1 MQDMQPVRVRVG
13 VFEVDLSAGE
23 LRTTSGGGP
32 AARIVLPQQPF
43 QVLSMLLQRA
53 GQVVSRE
60 EIQKKLWPND
70 TVVDFEHSIHAAIAK
85 LRKAF
90 GDSANEPSY
99 IETIAKRGYRLIAPT
114 EWLTDSSGPSPT
126 IIAPSDNGAAART
139 QPGGLVGKK
148 VSHYRVARVIGVG
161 GMGLVYE
168 AEDLKL
174 GRLVALKFL
183 PEDLAGDPAALQ
195 RFEREAR
202 AASSLDHPNICTIY
216 EVEEHEGEPFI
227 VMQLLR
233 GENLR
238 DRLASLQAGRQRFWV
253 SELLDIALQV
263 CEGLAAAHANG
274 VIHRDIKPANIF
286 LTASG
291 SVKILDFGVAKL
303 MEAGEPAEQGMAIAA
318 SPGTNSSQ
326 LGYVTETGSTM
337 GTTGYMSPE
346 QVRGE
351 KLDARTDLFS
361 LGLVLYEMATGA
373 RAFGGETAAAVKD
386 AIQNLEPVPVRQCN
400 PTFHPKLESVVN
412 RALEKDRD
420 RRYQSAAEMRS
431 DLLSLVEESKPSENE
446 RSSQSSRWI
455 WAAAAVSLIV
465 VAALVAGV
473 YWRAHRGPKLT
484 DRDTIVLADFDNT
497 TGDPIFDETLKQ
509 GLVVELEQSPFLTM
523 VTPQRVNETLQEM
536 RRQPDER
543 LTPTVAREI
552 CQRTGSRAMVTGA
565 ILTMGSGYSIE
576 LKAVDCELGNTVT
589 ESQAQARDR
598 NKVLKALSNASLS
611 LRRQLGESLASVQ
624 TYATPLEEATT
635 PSLEALKAY
644 SLASKTR
651 LTKGGPASLPLY
663 KRAIE
668 LDPNFAM
675 AYAATSFVYGKED
688 QRSFT
693 AARRAYELRSKVSKR
708 ERFYIE
714 GGYYLSTGELEKA
727 AEVYEQWLETYP
739 RDFIPYAN
747 LAYATGLLGYYEKSV
762 PKLQHAIQAGMTQW
776 ILYLNLASA
785 YQSLNQLDQA
795 ELVYKEGE
803 ERKLGVD
810 SLITVRY
817 SLAFLKTDTAEM
829 LHIAEDARGKRDIEE
844 TVLYMQAD
852 TEAWYGKFK
861 SARELTS
868 EALTLAEH
876 NDGSGRGAAYRAEAG
891 LREVECGNREYAHA
905 EAIAALA
912 RAPNDSVR
920 ATAALTLART
930 GDSQRA
936 EELAAE
942 LSSRLPSDTLVQKYK
957 VPAIRAA
964 VALQRRKPLQA
975 IESLKPSIEVEKGDS
990 GYLLPA
996 YLRGQA
1002 YLMLHDGKAAGAEF
1016 QKFIDYYGL
1025 VDNFPWGALARLQ
1038 LARAYEL
1045 EAQTDSAAR
1054 EKARTAY
1061 ENFLTLW
1068 KDADPDIPIYKEAKA
1083 EYAKLH

>member
-1 MQDMQPVRVRVG
+1 MQHTQPVRVRVG

-23 LRTTSGGGP
+23 LRTISGGGL

-70 TVVDFEHSIHAAIAK
+70 TVVEFEHSIHAAIAK

-126 IIAPSDNGAAART
+126 IIAPSDNGTAARS
-139 QPGGLVGKK
+139 PAGGLIGKK
-148 VSHYRVARVIGVG
+148 VSHYRVAKVIGVG

-183 PEDLAGDPAALQ
+183 PEDLACDPAALQ

-233 GENLR
+233 GETLR
-238 DRLASLQAGRQRFWV
+238 DRLATLQAAQQRFSI

-263 CEGLAAAHANG
+263 CEGLIAAHANG

-286 LTASG
+286 LSTNG
-291 SVKILDFGVAKL
+291 PVKILDFGVAKL
-303 MEAGEPAEQGMAIAA
+303 MEAGEPAEKAMTAAA
-318 SPGTNSSQ
+318 SPDTTSWFD
-326 LGYVTETGSTM
+326 GYVTETGSTM
-337 GTTGYMSPE
+337 GTAGYMSPE

-351 KLDARTDLFS
+351 KLDGRTDLFS
-361 LGLVLYEMATGA
+361 FGLVLYEMATGT
-373 RAFGGETAAAVKD
+373 RAFSGETAAAVKD
-386 AIQNLEPVPVRQCN
+386 AIQNHEPVPVRECN
-400 PTFHPKLESVVN
+400 PSLPPKLESIVN

-420 RRYQSAAEMRS
+420 KRYQSATEMRA
-431 DLLSLVEESKPSENE
+431 DLLALTEENNQSAGTRGHKDFPWKLV
-446 RSSQSSRWI
+446 
-455 WAAAAVSLIV
+455 AAAV
-465 VAALVAGV
+465 LVCVLMMTAGFL
-473 YWRAHRGPKLT
+473 YWRAHRAHKLT
-484 DRDTIVLADFDNT
+484 DRDTIVIADFENK
-497 TGDPIFDETLKQ
+497 TGDLVFDETLKQ

-536 RRQPDER
+536 KRQPDER

-576 LKAVDCELGNTVT
+576 LKAVDCGLGNTIAQ
-589 ESQAQARDR
+589 SQAQARDK
-598 NKVLKALSNASLS
+598 NTVLEALSSASLK
-611 LRRQLGESLASVQ
+611 LRSQLGESLASVQ
-624 TYATPLEEATT
+624 KYSTPLEEATT

-663 KRAIE
+663 NRAIE

-688 QRSFT
+688 QRSFK
-693 AARRAYELRSKVSKR
+693 AARTAYELRSRVSKR

-727 AEVYEQWLETYP
+727 AEVYEQWLEAYP

-747 LAYATGLLGYYEKSV
+747 LTYATGLLGYYEKSV
-762 PKLQHAIQAGMTQW
+762 PKLLHAIQSGLTQW

-785 YQSLNQLDQA
+785 YQSLNRLDQA

-852 TEAWYGKFK
+852 TEAWFGKVK

-868 EALTLAEH
+868 QALTLAQH

-891 LREVECGNREYAHA
+891 LREVECGTGNMLMPRQSLRLRRLRPTVCGQSRRSHSPGL
-905 EAIAALA
+905 AI
-912 RAPNDSVR
+912 
-920 ATAALTLART
+920 
-930 GDSQRA
+930 
-936 EELAAE
+936 
-942 LSSRLPSDTLVQKYK
+942 
-957 VPAIRAA
+957 
-964 VALQRRKPLQA
+964 
-975 IESLKPSIEVEKGDS
+975 
-990 GYLLPA
+990 
-996 YLRGQA
+996 
-1002 YLMLHDGKAAGAEF
+1002 
-1016 QKFIDYYGL
+1016 
-1025 VDNFPWGALARLQ
+1025 
-1038 LARAYEL
+1038 
-1045 EAQTDSAAR
+1045 
-1054 EKARTAY
+1054 
-1061 ENFLTLW
+1061 
-1068 KDADPDIPIYKEAKA
+1068 
-1083 EYAKLH
+1083 